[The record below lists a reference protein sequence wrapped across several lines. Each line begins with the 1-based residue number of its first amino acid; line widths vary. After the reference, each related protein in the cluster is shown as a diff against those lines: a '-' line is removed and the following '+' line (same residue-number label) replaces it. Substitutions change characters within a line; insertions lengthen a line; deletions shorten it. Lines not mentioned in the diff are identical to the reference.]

1 MKSSIWMRCKSWL
14 NCVMCGELRLTA
26 DVLWLAEIDGEA
38 PPREPLL
45 PGIGAPG
52 TVAGLTRVS
61 TAQPDCPRSRPL
73 RRSVPMRCNLSS
85 VISPTDRVKWR
96 FGPWGTWTKPGTV
109 LRKTSHT
116 CIPPLRLVAGYAEGR
131 SAMLRKLSVPF
142 TVVMA
147 ALILAPPVIATNA
160 RWCSGR
166 SDYYKLRG
174 RPPERLDTRRGPR
187 RANPAS
193 VVASPWPHFMCL

>member
-1 MKSSIWMRCKSWL
+1 MQVLAGQRY
-14 NCVMCGELRLTA
+14 LRRNTSHRRHTVA
-26 DVLWLAEIDGEA
+26 SRDRRGGTPARA
-38 PPREPLL
+38 LL
-45 PGIGAPG
+45 KGIGASD

-61 TAQPDCPRSRPL
+61 AAQPDCPRSRPL

-96 FGPWGTWTKPGTV
+96 FGPWGTSTKPGTV

-174 RPPERLDTRRGPR
+174 RLPERLDTRRGPR